1 MFSQCVWCEMIS
13 GKALCQ
19 NQQIWR
25 GRCEIHT
32 AFFRK
37 LTSLTSEG
45 VWARYDRLVTQSLVW
60 VTGEGLNSGGCLLFG
75 LERSRGGGFSG
86 WMWPAE
92 ASRGTRKEKD
102 NQKFFSITLGKHVHT
117 PLSATRSGHTV
128 WCYSKF
134 RRSTPPQAEPLAQYL
149 ARRDLISSGLYQFD
163 DKPENY
169 RSWYSSFT
177 SAAREVHL
185 SATQELDLMTK
196 WLGKE
201 SGEMVKRIRSV
212 HVSNPNLALQK
223 HGKDYVSAML
233 HQKSSK
239 GHCFSDWTVFLGFQL
254 KTTPNY
260 VNLGICLWK
269 SKVLKKMVISQVCRT
284 LTLHV
289 ESHQL

>member
-75 LERSRGGGFSG
+75 WWFLWVDVGSWSQQRHEKRKRQSTLRG
-86 WMWPAE
+86 
-92 ASRGTRKEKD
+92 
-102 NQKFFSITLGKHVHT
+102 FFSITLGKHVHT

-134 RRSTPPQAEPLAQYL
+134 RRSTWLMIRNKGFCSFGLHPQHPPPHTHQQQTLQPSVFPPDSTTY
-149 ARRDLISSGLYQFD
+149 ISHEES
-163 DKPENY
+163 
-169 RSWYSSFT
+169 
-177 SAAREVHL
+177 EV
-185 SATQELDLMTK
+185 
-196 WLGKE
+196 
-201 SGEMVKRIRSV
+201 
-212 HVSNPNLALQK
+212 
-223 HGKDYVSAML
+223 Y
-233 HQKSSK
+233 
-239 GHCFSDWTVFLGFQL
+239 
-254 KTTPNY
+254 
-260 VNLGICLWK
+260 
-269 SKVLKKMVISQVCRT
+269 
-284 LTLHV
+284 
-289 ESHQL
+289 